1 MAAAKLAPGDMPARR
16 PVPAGS
22 LPPQGVAAAT
32 DGLVYDDKERAI
44 ALAIEEHRVPA
55 GRSEPAFRPAAPDS
69 PAWDATNS

>member
-22 LPPQGVAAAT
+22 LSPQEVAAAT
-32 DGLVYDDKERAI
+32 DGLVYDDNERAI
-44 ALAIEEHRVPA
+44 ALAIEEHRVPT
-55 GRSEPAFRPAAPDS
+55 GRSEPAFRPAARDG